1 MKNDNKKIETLDNIR
16 EISLSLGI
24 IFSILGIIMSIIVIT
39 LSFITG
45 QSKILGIISLCSLS
59 ATLAVN
65 VENKKRNKNQD

>member
-1 MKNDNKKIETLDNIR
+1 MKNNNKKIETLASIR
-16 EISLSLGI
+16 KISLSLGI
-24 IFSILGIIMSIIVIT
+24 IFSILGIILSIIAIA